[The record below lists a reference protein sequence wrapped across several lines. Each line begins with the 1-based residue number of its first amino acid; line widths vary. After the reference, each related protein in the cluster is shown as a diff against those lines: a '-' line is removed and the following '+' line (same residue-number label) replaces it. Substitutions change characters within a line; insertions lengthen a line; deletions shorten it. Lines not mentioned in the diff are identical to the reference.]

1 MVVSMTDRMDRRDF
15 MRLAAAAAVP
25 AAALAQGKVARES
38 GSRIRI
44 GLNAYSFDKPLKSGA
59 MTLEDVV
66 HYCAQHGLDALDAT
80 GYYFTGYPKVP
91 ADDVIYGL
99 KRTALL
105 NGVSICGSGVR
116 NDFASPDAANRQ
128 RDVQMVKDWVEVA
141 SKLGAPVLRVFSG
154 PKVPEGHSFDESLAW
169 MVPHF
174 QECAAHGKRHG
185 VLLGLQNHNDFLKTA
200 DETIRL
206 VNAVHS
212 DWFGVILDVGS
223 LRQSD
228 PYEEIE
234 KLAPYA
240 VSWQLKELVGFGGKE
255 VPTDLHKIRVIVE
268 KVGYRGFLPIETLGA
283 GDPKVKV
290 AAFLEL
296 VRREFGG

>member
-1 MVVSMTDRMDRRDF
+1 MDRRNF
-15 MRLAAAAAVP
+15 MRAAAVASLP
-25 AAALAQGKVARES
+25 AVALGQGKVARER
-38 GSRIRI
+38 GSSVRI

-59 MTLEDVV
+59 MTLDDVV
-66 HYCAQHGLDALDAT
+66 HYCAQHGLAGLDAT
-80 GYYFTGYPKVP
+80 GYYFSGYPKAP
-91 ADDVIYGL
+91 SDDAIYSL
-99 KRTALL
+99 KRTALV
-105 NGVSICGSGVR
+105 NGVTISGSGVR
-116 NDFASPDAANRQ
+116 NDFATADSASRS
-128 RDVQMVKDWVEVA
+128 RDVQMVKEWIEVA

-154 PKVPEGHSFDESLAW
+154 PKIPEGHSFDEALEW

-174 QECAAHGKRHG
+174 QECAEHGKRHG
-185 VLLGLQNHNDFLKTA
+185 VVLGLQNHNDFLKTA

-206 VNAVHS
+206 VNAVRS
-212 DWFGVILDVGS
+212 EWFGVILDVGS
-223 LRQSD
+223 LRQGD

-240 VSWQLKELVGFGGKE
+240 VSWQLKELVGMGGKE

-268 KVGYRGFLPIETLGA
+268 KAGYRGFLPIETLGA

-296 VRREFGG
+296 VRKEFVG